1 MEAIEP
7 RGGPSPSGAYVPGVR
22 AGGFVFVSGQGP
34 LDPVTG
40 EIVGT
45 TIEEQ
50 VDATLANVERVLR
63 AAGCELSDIVRT
75 DVFLGDFDE
84 FDRYDAAYR
93 QRLGGHLPARTTVA
107 ANIGEIKVEIN
118 AIAEAGEG

>member
-1 MEAIEP
+1 MEAIQP
-7 RGGPSPSGAYVPGVR
+7 QGAPQPSGAYVPGVR

-40 EIVGT
+40 DVVGD

-50 VDATLANVERVLR
+50 VDATLANVERVLQ

-75 DVFLGDFDE
+75 DVYLADFEE
-84 FDRYDAAYR
+84 FDRYNEAYR
-93 QRLGGHLPARTTVA
+93 KRLGGHLPARTTVA
-107 ANIGEIKVEIN
+107 AGIGGIKVEIN
-118 AIAEAGEG
+118 AIAAVPEA

>member
-1 MEAIEP
+1 M
-7 RGGPSPSGAYVPGVR
+7 R

-34 LDPVTG
+34 LDPATG
-40 EIVGT
+40 EIVGS
-45 TIEEQ
+45 TIEQQ

-75 DVFLGDFDE
+75 DVYLADFEE

-93 QRLGGHLPARTTVA
+93 RRLGGHLPARTTVA
-107 ANIGEIKVEIN
+107 AEIGGIKIEIN
-118 AIAEAGEG
+118 AIAQAGAA

>member
-7 RGGPSPSGAYVPGVR
+7 QGGPSPGGAYVPGMR

-34 LDPVTG
+34 IDPATG
-40 EIVGT
+40 EIVGE

-50 VDATLANVERVLR
+50 VDATLANVERVLQ

-75 DVFLGDFDE
+75 DVYLADFAD
-84 FDRYDAAYR
+84 FDRYNAAYR
-93 QRLGGHLPARTTVA
+93 KRLGGHLPARTTVA
-107 ANIGEIKVEIN
+107 AGIGDFKIEIN
-118 AIAEAGEG
+118 AIAEARG